1 MNIRIVLFFLSA
13 SSLSH
18 LAYAQQGQ
26 WTWMSGPNLFAATP
40 GAPVFGTQGIA
51 SPDNLP
57 AVVGTATTWVDQQ
70 GNFWLLG
77 GDGGMGGGFFSAS
90 NNLWKYDP
98 DILQW
103 TWMKGTGSMDNVF
116 PYQMAIYGTQGIAA
130 DSVTP
135 LGNHEGHDHHVA
147 WTGNDGNL
155 WLLESDD
162 ISGNCAM
169 WKYTIATNQ
178 WTWMQGN
185 IPANYGAQGVSSPF
199 NNPEKFFGNPSKGWV
214 DEAGDLWYFDGFNGG
229 VMWKYSVSN
238 NQWIW
243 MNGTPNTAGSGI
255 FSPIV
260 YGTKGVF
267 NAANQPGSCSVTQTW
282 TACDGTFY
290 MFGPLWTNSN
300 TVYNGNSISV
310 MWRFDPNL
318 NQWAWVGG
326 NTTLNF
332 IPQFDANYATF
343 PSNFDDACNFDPAYF
358 PVNAVQFL
366 GPNNA
371 WTGRDGRLYGYQQ
384 SESFLWCYDPA
395 INEFALVHGDLAPCC
410 DYNALTAGF
419 TSVLGTLGEP
429 SPNNSPGAVGG
440 PSWVD
445 LNGNFWKFGCIP
457 FDLNNITTF
466 NFYGPMMRFMPD
478 STCLGVGSAL
488 TVDSVS
494 IEAYNSYTNPLGDI
508 YTQSGQYTYTL
519 GQTGGCPIQVV
530 LNLTIIPDLS
540 FEFPNVITPNS
551 DGTNDVFEIQNLPE
565 NTKVLI
571 LNRWGNIVFSSDN
584 YQNNWDG
591 KDNSGKDLVDGVY
604 FYKYTAQD
612 GKTGHGFVHLV
623 R

>member
-77 GDGGMGGGFFSAS
+77 GDGGMGGGSFSAS

-214 DEAGDLWYFDGFNGG
+214 DEAGDLWYFDGVNGG
-229 VMWKYSVSN
+229 VMWKYS
-238 NQWIW
+238 
-243 MNGTPNTAGSGI
+243 
-255 FSPIV
+255 
-260 YGTKGVF
+260 
-267 NAANQPGSCSVTQTW
+267 C
-282 TACDGTFY
+282 
-290 MFGPLWTNSN
+290 
-300 TVYNGNSISV
+300 
-310 MWRFDPNL
+310 
-318 NQWAWVGG
+318 
-326 NTTLNF
+326 
-332 IPQFDANYATF
+332 
-343 PSNFDDACNFDPAYF
+343 
-358 PVNAVQFL
+358 
-366 GPNNA
+366 
-371 WTGRDGRLYGYQQ
+371 
-384 SESFLWCYDPA
+384 
-395 INEFALVHGDLAPCC
+395 
-410 DYNALTAGF
+410 
-419 TSVLGTLGEP
+419 
-429 SPNNSPGAVGG
+429 
-440 PSWVD
+440 
-445 LNGNFWKFGCIP
+445 
-457 FDLNNITTF
+457 
-466 NFYGPMMRFMPD
+466 
-478 STCLGVGSAL
+478 
-488 TVDSVS
+488 
-494 IEAYNSYTNPLGDI
+494 
-508 YTQSGQYTYTL
+508 
-519 GQTGGCPIQVV
+519 
-530 LNLTIIPDLS
+530 
-540 FEFPNVITPNS
+540 
-551 DGTNDVFEIQNLPE
+551 
-565 NTKVLI
+565 
-571 LNRWGNIVFSSDN
+571 
-584 YQNNWDG
+584 
-591 KDNSGKDLVDGVY
+591 
-604 FYKYTAQD
+604 
-612 GKTGHGFVHLV
+612 
-623 R
+623 